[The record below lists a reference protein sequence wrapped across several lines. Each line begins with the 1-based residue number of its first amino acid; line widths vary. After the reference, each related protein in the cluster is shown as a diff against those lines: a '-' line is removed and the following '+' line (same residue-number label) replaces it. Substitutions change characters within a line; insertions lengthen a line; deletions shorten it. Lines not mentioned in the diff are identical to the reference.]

1 MYSAT
6 PIGTNTIFLQIDK
19 RHTPLSALRLF
30 FPTLQII
37 GIKWRQKVFYEI
49 QDGGP
54 LKFKKNVQRHN
65 TRAIP
70 IV

>member
-1 MYSAT
+1 MA
-6 PIGTNTIFLQIDK
+6 
-19 RHTPLSALRLF
+19 SALVLWCWILF
-30 FPTLQII
+30 FSFSASPILSHITNNL
-37 GIKWRQKVFYEI
+37 GSNSGKTFFDEI

-54 LKFKKNVQRHN
+54 LKLKKNVQRHN